1 MLTILSILSLIQR
14 QHNNYTNQ
22 GINFM
27 GKRKI
32 HEVKSE
38 IFSLNKRKIHYIQ
51 LQTVITKKTIQN
63 KEYQKKKKKGNDILE
78 LSLGAGRR
86 VFFVAGLRN
95 RSIFGRGN
103 IF

>member
-1 MLTILSILSLIQR
+1 
-14 QHNNYTNQ
+14 
-22 GINFM
+22 M

-63 KEYQKKKKKGNDILE
+63 KEYQKKKKKKKGNDILE

-95 RSIFGRGN
+95 KSIFGHGN

>member
-1 MLTILSILSLIQR
+1 
-14 QHNNYTNQ
+14 
-22 GINFM
+22 M

-38 IFSLNKRKIHYIQ
+38 IFSLNKRKKHYIQ

-63 KEYQKKKKKGNDILE
+63 KEYQKKKKKKRNEILE

-86 VFFVAGLRN
+86 VFFVAELRN
-95 RSIFGRGN
+95 KSIFGRGN